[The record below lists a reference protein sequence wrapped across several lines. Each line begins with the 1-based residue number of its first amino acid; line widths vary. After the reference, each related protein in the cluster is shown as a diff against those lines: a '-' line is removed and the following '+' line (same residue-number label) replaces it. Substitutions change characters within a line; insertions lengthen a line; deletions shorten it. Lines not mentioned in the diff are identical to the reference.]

1 MPRSMTAF
9 ARQSAQYD
17 WGNITWE
24 IRSVNHRH
32 LELDIRLPETVRELE
47 MALREQARKQL
58 HRGKVGCYLQLQLE
72 NNNQSVDLNLD
83 LAKRY
88 IDASQQIGALMG
100 NPAQVSPLD
109 VLCHPGVLREP
120 EVDAEQLKQ
129 AVKELFGQA
138 LEQLGNVREREGEKL
153 KAMVEQRLNSIGEE
167 VSTVRTR
174 LPELMAA
181 QREKILNRLGELK
194 GELDNDRIEQEL
206 VHLAQKADVDEEL
219 DRLEA
224 HLGEIRHILTRSGQV
239 GRRLDFLMQEL
250 NREANT
256 LSSKSTATD
265 TTNSAVE
272 LKVLIEQ
279 MREQIQNIE

>member
-9 ARQSAQYD
+9 ARQSSQHN

-32 LELDIRLPETVRELE
+32 LELDMRLPETARELE
-47 MALREQARKQL
+47 MTLREQARKQL
-58 HRGKVGCYLQLQLE
+58 HRGKVGCYFQLQLE
-72 NNNQSVDLNLD
+72 HNSQSVDLNID

-88 IDASQQIGALMG
+88 VDASEQIAKLMA

-109 VLCHPGVLREP
+109 VLRHPGVMREP
-120 EVDAEQLKQ
+120 EVDPQELKQ
-129 AVKELFGQA
+129 ATTELFAKA
-138 LEQLGNVREREGEKL
+138 LQQLGNVREREGEKL
-153 KAMVEQRLNSIGEE
+153 KAMIEQRLTGIQAE
-167 VSTVRTR
+167 VGKVRSR

-181 QREKILNRLGELK
+181 QRQKIHNKLAELQ
-194 GELDNDRIEQEL
+194 GDIDSDRVEQEL
-206 VHLAQKADVDEEL
+206 VHLAQRADVDEEL

-224 HLGEIRHILTRSGQV
+224 HIGEINHILKQPGQI

-256 LSSKSTATD
+256 LSSKSNATD